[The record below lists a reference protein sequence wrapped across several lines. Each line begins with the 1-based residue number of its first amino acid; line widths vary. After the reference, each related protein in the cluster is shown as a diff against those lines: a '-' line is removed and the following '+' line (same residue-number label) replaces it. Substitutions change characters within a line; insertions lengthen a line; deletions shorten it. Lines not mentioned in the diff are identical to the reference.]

1 MLALAGR
8 ATSRRTGLAVRS
20 YAKMN
25 QYRFLK
31 EEVVEGEGAM
41 APKKEKKQ
49 RRLSV
54 TPAGA

>member
-1 MLALAGR
+1 MAGR

-31 EEVVEGEGAM
+31 EEVVEDEGAM

-54 TPAGA
+54 TPAGAR